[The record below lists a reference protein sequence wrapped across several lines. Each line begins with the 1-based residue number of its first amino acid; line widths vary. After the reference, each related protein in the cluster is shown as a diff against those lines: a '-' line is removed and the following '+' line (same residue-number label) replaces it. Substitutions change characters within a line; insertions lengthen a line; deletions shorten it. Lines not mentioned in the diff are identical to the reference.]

1 MNFVCSHDGFTLQDL
16 VSYNERHNE
25 ANGENNEDGHSH
37 NVSWN
42 CGVEGPSDD
51 PQVLALRARQKR
63 NLLATVMLSQ
73 GVPMLLMG
81 DEFSRTQHGNNNAYC
96 QDNETS
102 WLDWQGAEADP
113 DFPAFVRN
121 LIALRQ
127 GHAAFRRRDFLT
139 GAPVAG
145 NGLRDVYWLAPE
157 GREMTTLDW
166 RQELRRALGMQL
178 GNDAS
183 DGDRFLVLLNAAPE
197 PVDFKLAETPADR
210 WVHVFDTRV
219 ADGLVRGTPVI
230 LESGGTFLLEARSL
244 VLFQNT
250 SPTETR

>member
-1 MNFVCSHDGFTLQDL
+1 
-16 VSYNERHNE
+16 
-25 ANGENNEDGHSH
+25 
-37 NVSWN
+37 
-42 CGVEGPSDD
+42 
-51 PQVLALRARQKR
+51 
-63 NLLATVMLSQ
+63 
-73 GVPMLLMG
+73 
-81 DEFSRTQHGNNNAYC
+81 
-96 QDNETS
+96 
-102 WLDWQGAEADP
+102 
-113 DFPAFVRN
+113 
-121 LIALRQ
+121 
-127 GHAAFRRRDFLT
+127 
-139 GAPVAG
+139 
-145 NGLRDVYWLAPE
+145 
-157 GREMTTLDW
+157 
-166 RQELRRALGMQL
+166 MQL